1 MIVHPKFTEAQA
13 AQTFSLFGKIAIRD
27 SSYSLAAAEI
37 LVNLIRR
44 FMTVESNPYSDSS
57 TAKSLMNQAVH
68 VFVNEALEVLV
79 DCEPLTRDIAESRM
93 RRKIRDN

>member
-1 MIVHPKFTEAQA
+1 MIVHPKFTETQA

-37 LVNLIRR
+37 LVGLIRR
-44 FMTVESNPYSDSS
+44 FMTMESNPYNDSS
-57 TAKSLMNQAVH
+57 SAKGLMHQAVQ
-68 VFVNEALEVLV
+68 VFVNEALEALV
-79 DCEPLTRDIAESRM
+79 DLEPLTRDIAESRM